1 MAALPGAKNITFV
14 AGDTYTLPIQL
25 FTGIDPDT
33 GDPIDPLDLTG
44 ASVKAQIRL
53 NPASNTVLA
62 EFVILNA
69 EDLTTDGVI
78 ILRLESNQTQPLAAT
93 PNSVWDLQVT
103 LANGVRR
110 TRLAGIV
117 SVVADVTRD

>member
-33 GDPIDPLDLTG
+33 GDPSDPLDLTG